1 MCNKQLYFSLYE
13 ELVSFHTVEYRLEAG
28 RYSYSDLRKRAFAQ
42 KAATGAITY
51 TEDHSLYVR
60 LRQGVVLKICDYDT
74 PLLFIKIN
82 PRILV
87 EEDHSYLG
95 IFHATA
101 ENIEKIYSKAS
112 AIVHE
117 YVPGYSLEDAS
128 LCRVDLCLNIT
139 CNQPDALIQLIACL
153 KRCDWR
159 SQYQTTK
166 FSAHTRNAEEKNKHS
181 FRILSKH
188 FSLTVYDKLF
198 ERTQRSSLEP
208 EHPDGLLRVEFGLQD
223 EMAIRYYL
231 HDAAMTDREKLIFLA
246 ENSGNILSR
255 RLRGLFG
262 SGVHLPLETV
272 HMLVDRQPHLKSKT
286 RRRMNLLAENL
297 FYCKS
302 ADQAKRMFFLELP
315 QKVDQSR
322 CYTKILKRFSELE
335 IHPVPVSTDWNKPL
349 PSLAMI
355 VEKLLCCGQQT
366 HS

>member
-13 ELVSFHTVEYRLEAG
+13 GLVSFHTVEYRLEAG

-112 AIVHE
+112 AIVQE

-159 SQYQTTK
+159 SQYQTTE
-166 FSAHTRNAEEKNKHS
+166 FSTHTRNAEEKNKHS

-223 EMAIRYYL
+223 EMAIGYYL
-231 HDAAMTDREKLIFLA
+231 HDAAMTDREKLLFLA
-246 ENSGNILSR
+246 EKQWEHSFPASARSVWKRCSSPAGNSTYAGRQTTPFKIKNQAQNESACRKPFLLQKR
-255 RLRGLFG
+255 RPSKKDVF
-262 SGVHLPLETV
+262 SGTSPKRWIKVAVIP
-272 HMLVDRQPHLKSKT
+272 KS
-286 RRRMNLLAENL
+286 
-297 FYCKS
+297 
-302 ADQAKRMFFLELP
+302 
-315 QKVDQSR
+315 
-322 CYTKILKRFSELE
+322 
-335 IHPVPVSTDWNKPL
+335 
-349 PSLAMI
+349 
-355 VEKLLCCGQQT
+355 
-366 HS
+366 

>member
-13 ELVSFHTVEYRLEAG
+13 GLVSFHTVEYRLEAG
-28 RYSYSDLRKRAFAQ
+28 RYSYSDLRRRAFAQ

-112 AIVHE
+112 AIVQE

-159 SQYQTTK
+159 SQYQTSE

-198 ERTQRSSLEP
+198 ERAQRSSLEP

-223 EMAIRYYL
+223 EMAIGYYL

-315 QKVDQSR
+315 PKGGSKSLLYQNPE
-322 CYTKILKRFSELE
+322 KIFGAGNSSSTSIHRLE
-335 IHPVPVSTDWNKPL
+335 
-349 PSLAMI
+349 
-355 VEKLLCCGQQT
+355 
-366 HS
+366 

>member
-13 ELVSFHTVEYRLEAG
+13 GLVSFHTVEYRL
-28 RYSYSDLRKRAFAQ
+28 
-42 KAATGAITY
+42 
-51 TEDHSLYVR
+51 
-60 LRQGVVLKICDYDT
+60 VLKICDYDT

-159 SQYQTTK
+159 SQYQTTE

-223 EMAIRYYL
+223 EMAIGYYL
-231 HDAAMTDREKLIFLA
+231 HDAAMTDREKLIFPFFMVLGYNTYDMREFQSYINRAAFYPDYVVKKWDSSKLCKRALSIKYIPFKDNAVDFDKKIFDDSAAGCKLDELMDKLYFKSDYYVITNGYLYVFFNKKRRTGSKNFEFCFNLKNYSKKDAAQLA
-246 ENSGNILSR
+246 
-255 RLRGLFG
+255 FY
-262 SGVHLPLETV
+262 
-272 HMLVDRQPHLKSKT
+272 SKQY
-286 RRRMNLLAENL
+286 L
-297 FYCKS
+297 
-302 ADQAKRMFFLELP
+302 FLEISD
-315 QKVDQSR
+315 VYRS
-322 CYTKILKRFSELE
+322 
-335 IHPVPVSTDWNKPL
+335 
-349 PSLAMI
+349 
-355 VEKLLCCGQQT
+355 
-366 HS
+366 